1 MATIN
6 FRISKTGE
14 VKLEVSGAEGSVCE
28 DLTRVFEQELGV
40 VTDVQRKP
48 EYFLDHLSTDVQV
61 FEHE

>member
-1 MATIN
+1 MPRID
-6 FRISKTGE
+6 FVISKTGE
-14 VKLEVSGAEGSVCE
+14 VKLEVSGAEGAVC
-28 DLTRVFEQELGV
+28 DQLTSAFENALGV